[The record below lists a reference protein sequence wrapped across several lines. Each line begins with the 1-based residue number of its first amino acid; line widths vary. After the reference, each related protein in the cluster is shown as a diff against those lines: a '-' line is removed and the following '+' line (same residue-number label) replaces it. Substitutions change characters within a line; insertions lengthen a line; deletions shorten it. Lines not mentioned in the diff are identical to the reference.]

1 MKRVLVPLAEGFE
14 EIEAITIINILRRA
28 GVEVVTA
35 GLTDGPIKA
44 ARHTR
49 HIADTNLDQVLDQD
63 FDLIVL
69 PGGSVGAA
77 NLAAD
82 QRIIALLKKMKSKN
96 RPLAAICAAP
106 NVFLKHGILGSK
118 DSFTLY
124 PGTMDDLFK
133 KSHSNYQ
140 PEKRVVTSNQI
151 TTAKGPGVSAEF
163 ALSLVEQLVG
173 KEKSDKIRSDMFV
186 G

>member
-35 GLTDGPIKA
+35 GLNDGPITA
-44 ARHTR
+44 ARRTR
-49 HIADTNLDQVLDQD
+49 HIADTTIDHVLDQD
-63 FDLIVL
+63 FDLIAL
-69 PGGSVGAA
+69 PGGSTGAA

-82 QRIIALLKKMKSKN
+82 QSLVTLLKKMKSKSK
-96 RPLAAICAAP
+96 PLAAICAAP
-106 NVFLKHGILGSK
+106 NVLLQHGILEPS

-124 PGTMDDLFK
+124 PGTMAESYQ
-133 KSHSNYQ
+133 KSYSNYQ

-151 TTAKGPGVSAEF
+151 TTGKGPGVSVEF